1 MILSCTIIDDD
12 PLAAKLLASYVEKIP
27 FLILEGMYTSTPV
40 AMADLRNKPV
50 DLLFLDIQMPELSGL
65 ELAKLIPLQTRI
77 VFTTA
82 FKEYALEG
90 YNVSA
95 FDYLLK
101 PISFNNFF
109 KTANK
114 AAKWFEMQGRLK
126 SISKDRFIFVKS
138 NYQLVNIMLDDI
150 LYIEGL
156 KDYVRIVLANG
167 EQIMSLISMK
177 RLEELLP
184 RPEFMRTHRSYIAH
198 MTNVTAIDKQC
209 LMYGKESVPISD
221 SNKEEVMQ
229 FIDQYTLA

>member
-1 MILSCTIIDDD
+1 MILHCTIIDDD
-12 PLAAKLLASYVEKIP
+12 PLAAKLLASYVDRIP
-27 FLILEGMYTSTPV
+27 FLLLDGTYTSTLT
-40 AMADLRNKPV
+40 AMADLRNKPA
-50 DLLFLDIQMPELSGL
+50 DLLFLDIQMPEISGL

-90 YNVSA
+90 YDVSA

-101 PISFNNFF
+101 PISFNSFL

-114 AAKWFEMQGRLK
+114 AAKWFEAQGRTK
-126 SISKDRFIFVKS
+126 TIGTDRFMFVKS
-138 NYQLVNIMLDDI
+138 NYQLVNICLDDI

-167 EQIMSLISMK
+167 EQIMSLINMK

-198 MTNVTAIDKQC
+198 MTNITAIDKQR
-209 LMYGKESVPISD
+209 LMYGTKAVPISD
-221 SNKEEVMQ
+221 NNKEEVAE
-229 FIDQYTLA
+229 FIEQYTLA

>member
-1 MILSCTIIDDD
+1 MILHCTIIDDD
-12 PLAAKLLASYVEKIP
+12 PLAAKLLASYVERIP
-27 FLILEGMYTSTPV
+27 FLLLEGTYTSTFT

-82 FKEYALEG
+82 FREYALEG
-90 YNVSA
+90 YDVSA

-101 PISFNNFF
+101 PISFNNFL

-126 SISKDRFIFVKS
+126 NISTDRFIFVKS
-138 NYQLVNIMLDDI
+138 NYQLVNINLDNI

-167 EQIMSLISMK
+167 EQIMSLINMK

-198 MTNVTAIDKQC
+198 MTCITAVDKQR
-209 LMYGKESVPISD
+209 LIYGKESVPISD
-221 SNKEEVMQ
+221 SNKEEVTQ
-229 FIDQYTLA
+229 FLEQYTLA

>member
-1 MILSCTIIDDD
+1 MILHCTIIDDD
-12 PLAAKLLASYVEKIP
+12 PLAAKLLASYVERIP
-27 FLILEGMYTSTPV
+27 FLLLEGKYTSTLT

-90 YNVSA
+90 YDVSA

-101 PISFNNFF
+101 PISFNSFL
-109 KTANK
+109 KTANR
-114 AAKWFEMQGRLK
+114 AAKWFEAQGRAK
-126 SISKDRFIFVKS
+126 IISTDRFIFVKS
-138 NYQLVNIMLDDI
+138 NYQLVNIRLDDI

-167 EQIMSLISMK
+167 EEIMSLINMK

-198 MTNVTAIDKQC
+198 MTSITSIDKQR
-209 LMYGKESVPISD
+209 LVYGDKSVPISD
-221 SNKEEVMQ
+221 SNKEEVAQ
-229 FIDQYTLA
+229 FVEQYTLA